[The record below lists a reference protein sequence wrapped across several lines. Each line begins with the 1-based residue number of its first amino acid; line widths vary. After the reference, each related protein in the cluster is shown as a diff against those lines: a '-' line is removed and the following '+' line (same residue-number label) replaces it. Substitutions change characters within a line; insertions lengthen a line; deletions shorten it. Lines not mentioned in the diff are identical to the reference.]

1 MSEDFGSD
9 YITIEDEDGS
19 EFELEQVLTTEYNGT
34 EYGLFLPADMAEDDP
49 DFGYI
54 ILKISE
60 ENGEE
65 LFVSVDDEDEL
76 VTIYDIF
83 MELLFKDEDS
93 AEETSDEEDEQIDE

>member
-1 MSEDFGSD
+1 MNEDFGSD
-9 YITIEDEDGS
+9 YITIEDEDGN

-54 ILKISE
+54 ILKIVE
-60 ENGEE
+60 EDGNE

-76 VTIYDIF
+76 VTIYDMF
-83 MELLFKDEDS
+83 MALLFKDEDAS
-93 AEETSDEEDEQIDE
+93 EEHDEEIDE